1 MKLMNILTFAMAGI
15 LSLCACG
22 GGSDDKGG
30 EVIEQL
36 SLTAS
41 PESLAF
47 KADGG
52 EASISVSASR
62 EWSAFATNN
71 ESWISVSP
79 ASGASGNASVKV
91 TVQKNASYE
100 SRQGEITIKAGSERR
115 FVKVQQDAS
124 MKVAKESIYSPSI
137 GGTFPVEVTTTSDWS
152 ATAKAAWLK
161 ANKVNNKE
169 LGIVVEANDELKERE
184 SQVIVTCGSQTV
196 TIVVKQGSADDRNIT
211 VPLEGYHLVW
221 NDEFSEGTSLDAKK
235 WRHEVQRDHW
245 VNNELQNY
253 VNEKSPKGQR
263 VTEIV
268 DGKLQIH
275 CFKEDGKVYSG
286 RVYGN
291 SSKGWQ
297 YGYVEAKIKLP
308 SGKGTWPAF
317 WMMPVNFK
325 SWPHD
330 GEIDIMEEV
339 GYHKD
344 YVSSS
349 LHADGHVHSNGT
361 QVTKEVYCKG
371 AEGEFHT
378 YGMEWTAD
386 YFQFY
391 VDGNKTLY
399 YKNPG
404 TGVRDWPYD
413 APFYVILNLAWG
425 GDWGGSQGVDESKL
439 PVTMEVEYVR
449 VFEKD

>member
-1 MKLMNILTFAMAGI
+1 MKLMNILAFAMAGV
-15 LSLCACG
+15 LCLCACG
-22 GGSDDKGG
+22 GGSVDKGG

-36 SLTAS
+36 SLSAS

-71 ESWISVSP
+71 ESWISVTP
-79 ASGASGNASVKV
+79 ASGPSGNASVKV
-91 TVQKNASYE
+91 TVQKNSSYE

-124 MKVAKESIYSPSI
+124 MKVSQESFYSPSI
-137 GGTFPVEVTTTSDWS
+137 GGSFSVEVTTTSDWS
-152 ATAKAAWLK
+152 ATAKDAWLK
-161 ANKVNNKE
+161 ADKVSNKE
-169 LGIVVEANDELKERE
+169 LGIIVEANDELKERE
-184 SQVIVTCGSQTV
+184 SQIVVTCGSQTV
-196 TIVVKQGSADDRNIT
+196 TVVVKQGSADDRNIT

-221 NDEFSEGTSLDAKK
+221 HDEFAEGASLDARN

-275 CFKEDGKVYSG
+275 CFKEDGKIYSG

-291 SSKGWQ
+291 SSKGWT

-361 QVTKEVYCKG
+361 QVTKEVLCKG

-391 VDGNKTLY
+391 VDGQKTLY

-439 PVTMEVEYVR
+439 PITMEVDYVR
-449 VFEKD
+449 VFQK